1 MAPRG
6 RLSRVTRRAC
16 AGLVACALLVALA
29 ARSTPRGRRVAREGV
44 EWSAYD
50 DPAVGLSASDGDDY
64 VEARRARAGGNDA
77 VIAVESPP
85 RARAE
90 SRAMETPVEVAEMED
105 EDELDELDENASPPP
120 PPPSMQSTRDEDGE
134 KEREHGVATDGDA
147 SDDANAGEEDNFTLL
162 NPPAVRESPAAV
174 NEKPVWMA
182 KMWRQS
188 VDALDDAAKS
198 ELDERMHEVPE
209 ELRALG
215 VKAGDEL
222 FVTFGTASVKDFVF
236 NWVAAA
242 RKIKLEP
249 IFVGALDDDMHRL
262 CVEAGI
268 PSMPLTGRSVL
279 ATRKEQFMTGGSASF
294 KKMGSVKTKFIQD
307 LLDLGLAPILSDAD
321 VVWMQDPRPLF
332 NNGTYKYADV
342 LISSDCIDTESDRR
356 DDARCRNVNFNT
368 GVLHFRPTEQAKE
381 FVQKWKDK
389 VASSTIAWM
398 RDQPAFN
405 LLAREGNPPLSPAVS
420 VPKEFH
426 GQPGYRSIIFAAN
439 NTIRMGVL
447 PVALFSSGHTFFVQE
462 HHVYHPEDGAPYAVH
477 MTYQYGDSSK
487 FAYGKRERL
496 RQHGLWYAEDENGY
510 WKSTKY
516 LTISTKGAQARFDG
530 PEAIRPDDPEGYLTA
545 IKRHFAEDKVRR
557 VAIRNGLALAKA
569 LGRTFV
575 FPPPRCY
582 CDKIWNTLKGCR
594 ALGAETAHLPF
605 ACPMDHLYDLSSM
618 FDLDIDFREAG
629 FLEDERLDA
638 DIRKDV
644 VRVQIGGANEDEN
657 SQEAADIVL
666 KRGFSARN
674 AVAALDSFSN
684 RSIIMFEHLDD
695 GSFCGFGDAEEDK
708 RFDEAANAAL
718 HHDQYFCFEE
728 VYDKQGRPRSG
739 RSAASG
745 EYEPRVVE
753 RHCGK
758 PEKEQFHV
766 SERGAV
772 SEILKDNVT
781 CSCEFGYRLPTSLA
795 DTTCGAV

>member
-1 MAPRG
+1 MPPRG
-6 RLSRVTRRAC
+6 RPSRAARRAC
-16 AGLVACALLVALA
+16 AGLVACALLVALGS
-29 ARSTPRGRRVAREGV
+29 RWRTRGRRLAREGV

-50 DPAVGLSASDGDDY
+50 DPEVGLSARDGDDY
-64 VEARRARAGGNDA
+64 VEARRARTSGNDA
-77 VIAVESPP
+77 VVAVKSSP
-85 RARAE
+85 RARGE
-90 SRAMETPVEVAEMED
+90 SRSTGTTVEDAERVDES
-105 EDELDELDENASPPP
+105 EDELELELDANAPPKP
-120 PPPSMQSTRDEDGE
+120 RDEDGE
-134 KEREHGVATDGDA
+134 KERERERDVATDDDA
-147 SDDANAGEEDNFTLL
+147 SDAANAGEEENFTLL
-162 NPPAVRESPAAV
+162 NPPAARESTAAAAAA
-174 NEKPVWMA
+174 NEKPEWMA
-182 KMWRQS
+182 RMWRQS
-188 VDALDDAAKS
+188 VDALDDAARS
-198 ELDERMHEVPE
+198 ELDEKMREVPE

-242 RKIKLEP
+242 RKINLGP

-268 PSMPLTGRSVL
+268 PSMLLTGRSVL
-279 ATRKEQFMTGGSASF
+279 AARKEHFMTGGSESF
-294 KKMGSVKTKFIQD
+294 KKMGTVKTKFIQD

-321 VVWMQDPRPLF
+321 VVWMRDPRPLF

-342 LISSDCIDTESDRR
+342 LISSDCIDTERDRR
-356 DDARCRNVNFNT
+356 DDASCRIVNFNT
-368 GVLHFRPTEQAKE
+368 GVVHFRPTEQAKE
-381 FVQKWKDK
+381 FVRKWKDK

-398 RDQPAFN
+398 RDQPALN

-420 VPKEFH
+420 VPKAFH

-447 PVALFSSGHTFFVQE
+447 PLASFSNGHTFFVQE
-462 HHVYHPEDGAPYAVH
+462 HHVHHPEDGAPYAVH

-487 FAYGKRERL
+487 YAYGKRERL
-496 RQHGLWYAEDENGY
+496 RQHGLWYAEDEHGY

-516 LTISTKGAQARFDG
+516 LTISTKGAQARFDA
-530 PEAIRPDDPEGYLTA
+530 PETIRPDDPEGYLTA

-557 VAIRNGLALAKA
+557 VTIRNGLALAKA

-605 ACPMDHLYDLSSM
+605 ACPMDHLYDLSGM
-618 FDLDIDFREAG
+618 FELDIDFREAG

-638 DIRKDV
+638 RIREDV

-657 SQEAADIVL
+657 SRETADKVL
-666 KRGFSARN
+666 NRRFSARD
-674 AVAALDSFSN
+674 AIEALDSFSN
-684 RSIIMFEHLDD
+684 RSVIMFEHLDD
-695 GSFCGFGDAEEDK
+695 GSFCGFGDAAEDK
-708 RFDEAANAAL
+708 EFDQAANAAL
-718 HHDQYFCFEE
+718 YHNQYYCFEE
-728 VYDKQGRPRSG
+728 VYNKQGRPRSG
-739 RSAASG
+739 RPDSG

-758 PEKEQFHV
+758 PEKEQFD
-766 SERGAV
+766 SAERGVV
-772 SEILKDNVT
+772 SEILKDNVK
-781 CSCEFGYRLPTSLA
+781 CSCEFGFRLPTSLA
-795 DTTCGAV
+795 DTTCGAA